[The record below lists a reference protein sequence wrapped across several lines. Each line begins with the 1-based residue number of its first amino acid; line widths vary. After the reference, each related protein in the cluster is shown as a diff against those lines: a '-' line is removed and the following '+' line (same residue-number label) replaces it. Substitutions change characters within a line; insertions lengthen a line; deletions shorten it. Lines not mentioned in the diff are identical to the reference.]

1 MFSYFDFL
9 RWMILVNSV
18 LSVLVVVFLV
28 VPQYLRHNN
37 NNNNDKAVVV
47 PLASPTEC
55 PHAGGARGG
64 GTSKPGNESS
74 HWTEGAR
81 SVVPALLSGSTF
93 MTRYPSPV
101 FFSFY
106 GKEGRNS
113 VFRLFLLPSR
123 STREG
128 RLDQG
133 GFLRRISYLLQMWD
147 EAEYIKVFSS
157 CDL

>member
-106 GKEGRNS
+106 GKEGRKEFGFPS
-113 VFRLFLLPSR
+113 VFIAVEADSR
-123 STREG
+123 ERERGQTRS
-128 RLDQG
+128 
-133 GFLRRISYLLQMWD
+133 RR
-147 EAEYIKVFSS
+147 FSS
-157 CDL
+157 AYFLSPTDVG